1 MPPRFKAT
9 RQKRGRLSEL
19 AERKGVEVEPAR
31 MTDCVVLKDA
41 AGERIKHPT
50 TGALA
55 HTADSA
61 IWILARMKDAS
72 V

>member
-1 MPPRFKAT
+1 MPPRSKPT
-9 RQKRGRLSEL
+9 SKKRGRLSEL
-19 AERKGVEVEPAR
+19 AERKGVDIEPAR
-31 MTDCVVLKDA
+31 MTDCHVLTEA

-61 IWILARMKDAS
+61 IWILARKDAT